1 MTESEQLRQQLA
13 EIEAHLS
20 HQDLT
25 LQGLNDNAAKQ
36 WETIEKLEQTVR
48 RLQERLTALGDSGGS
63 AASDDEP
70 PPHY

>member
-1 MTESEQLRQQLA
+1 MTDSEQLRQQLA
-13 EIEAHLS
+13 EIEAHLA

-25 LQGLNDNAAKQ
+25 LQGLSDNAAKQ
-36 WETIEKLEQTVR
+36 WETIERLEQTVQ

-63 AASDDEP
+63 AAADDEP